1 MLKRKAYDKLSD
13 WKKQKKALCIKTARQ
28 IRKTTLIREFA
39 KNNYANFV
47 EI

>member
-28 IRKTTLIREFA
+28 IGKPILIREFA
-39 KNNYANFV
+39 KNNYSIFV